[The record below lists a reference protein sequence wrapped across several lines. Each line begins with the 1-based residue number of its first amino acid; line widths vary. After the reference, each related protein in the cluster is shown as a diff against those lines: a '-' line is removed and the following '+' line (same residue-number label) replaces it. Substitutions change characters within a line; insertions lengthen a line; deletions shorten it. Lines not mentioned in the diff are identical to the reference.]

1 MMINSNWDNRF
12 MRLAREISTWSK
24 DPSTKIG
31 AVIVNNDRR
40 ILATGY
46 NGFPRGID
54 DSEER
59 LNDREQKYPLIVHG
73 EMNALMNA
81 LYSGVSVKD
90 ATMYVWGLPV
100 CSECTKNVIQSGI
113 KRVVITYPEYAPEK
127 WQIQWNE
134 KSKLMY
140 DEAGVSISYMN
151 QHHWAFEQ
159 TNNG

>member
-1 MMINSNWDNRF
+1 MINSKWDSRF
-12 MRLAREISTWSK
+12 MKLAREISTWSR

-31 AVIVNNDRR
+31 AVIVNDERR

-46 NGFPRGID
+46 NGFPRGIED
-54 DSEER
+54 TEER

-90 ATMYVWGLPV
+90 TTLYVWGLPV

-113 KRVVITYPEYAPEK
+113 KRVVITYPEHAPEK
-127 WQIQWNE
+127 WRTQWNNM
-134 KSKLMY
+134 SKPMY
-140 DEAGVSISYMN
+140 QEAGVSITYIN
-151 QHHWAFEQ
+151 ELHWNFE
-159 TNNG
+159 